1 MLNPVAAAIPVFFAL
16 IGVEAAYAWRRGLR
30 VYRLNDALTDL
41 GCGVVDQVGSV
52 FLEGVLLSTYFYV
65 YEYHRVLYHAFGDSL
80 GMFLVASVGVD
91 FSYYWWHRAS
101 HRVNFIWAT
110 HVVHHQSD
118 EYNLAVA
125 LRQAVF
131 AGLTSWP
138 FYLWLAALGVPP
150 VTYVGARAFNL
161 LYQFWIHTRVI
172 DKLGPLE
179 SFLNT
184 PSHHRVH
191 HGVNAAYIDK
201 NYAGVLII
209 WDKLFGT
216 FEPEVEPVIYGT
228 VTPFQSWNPVW
239 AQLEPWQ
246 KLAQRVFASG
256 NPGMWIE
263 GWFKPPEWVPRDQKP
278 LVFPTDDELAARAKY
293 DVDAPGYHLYAL
305 AQWVPIAVAVTGLLL
320 YAHDVETTPLAAVGA
335 WVLVSLVALAGLLES
350 KPWAVPLEIGR
361 QLALIG
367 LAGAGAVLVHPA
379 AMLLGVWALVSLPVL
394 ATRVANP
401 PSSAPRAA

>member
-1 MLNPVAAAIPVFFAL
+1 MLNPVAVAIPVFFAL
-16 IGVEAAYAWRRGLR
+16 IGVEAAYAWRKGLR

-52 FLEGVLLSTYFYV
+52 FLEATLLGTYLYV
-65 YEYHRVLYHAFGDSL
+65 YEYHQLMWLPADFTTFVLASL
-80 GMFLVASVGVD
+80 GVD
-91 FSYYWWHRAS
+91 LSYYWWHRAS

-138 FYLWLAALGVPP
+138 FYLWLALLGVPP

-161 LYQFWIHTRVI
+161 LYQFWIHTRVV

-191 HGVNAAYIDK
+191 HGVNAQYIDK

-228 VTPFQSWNPVW
+228 VTPFRSWNPVW

-246 KLAQRVFASG
+246 KLAQRVFAST
-256 NPGMWIE
+256 NPGEWLV
-263 GWFKPPEWVPRDQKP
+263 GWFKPPEWVPQGAAP
-278 LVFPTDDELAARAKY
+278 VVFPTDAELAARQTY
-293 DVDAPGYHLYAL
+293 DADAPAFHAYAV
-305 AQWVPIAVAVTGLLL
+305 AQWVPIAATVTGLLL
-320 YAHDVETTPLAAVGA
+320 FAHDAPTAMLAALGA
-335 WVLVSLVALAGLLES
+335 WVLVSLVALAGLLEQR
-350 KPWAVPLEIGR
+350 PWAVPLEVAR

-379 AMLLGVWALVSLPVL
+379 ALLAGAWAVASIPALV
-394 ATRVANP
+394 TRAANL